1 MRRREFITLLG
12 GAAAAWPFAARAQQP
27 DRVRRIGVLMGFT
40 ENDPEWRANFAAF
53 RAALAELGWM
63 DGRNLRI
70 DVRWTAGDPD
80 RTRAAAAELDGLAP
94 DVILASPHFAAVAMS
109 RQTRTTAIVAVQSGD
124 LVDAGFT
131 QSHAR
136 PSGNVTGFSLY
147 EASITAKFLQ
157 LLKEIAPQLNRVAVM
172 QSASSA
178 WRGDFRAVES
188 VAPSHAVKATA
199 AIVRDAA
206 DIERA
211 TAALAGEP
219 NGGLILPPD
228 AMSIRHRQLII
239 SLAAKYRL
247 PAVYSGREF
256 VTDGGLMFYGTNFTD
271 VFRRAASYIDR
282 ILRGAKPLDLPVQ
295 APTKF
300 ELVINLK
307 TAKAL
312 GLDISPALL
321 IRADEVIE

>member
-1 MRRREFITLLG
+1 
-12 GAAAAWPFAARAQQP
+12 
-27 DRVRRIGVLMGFT
+27 
-40 ENDPEWRANFAAF
+40 
-53 RAALAELGWM
+53 
-63 DGRNLRI
+63 
-70 DVRWTAGDPD
+70 
-80 RTRAAAAELDGLAP
+80 LAP
-94 DVILASPHFAAVAMS
+94 DVILVSPHFAAAAMY
-109 RQTRTTAIVAVQSGD
+109 RQTRTVPIVAVQSGD

-136 PSGNVTGFSLY
+136 PSGNVTGFTLF
-147 EASITAKFLQ
+147 EASLTAKFLQ
-157 LLKEIAPQLNRVAVM
+157 LLKEIAPQLARVAVM
-172 QSASSA
+172 QSASSG
-178 WRGDFRAVES
+178 WRGDFRVVES
-188 VAPSHAVKATA
+188 VAQSHAVEAIA
-199 AIVRDAA
+199 EIVRDAA

-211 TAALAGEP
+211 MAALAGEP

-228 AMSIRHRQLII
+228 AVSIRHRQLII
-239 SLAAKYRL
+239 SLAAKHRL

-271 VFRRAASYIDR
+271 VFRRAASYVDR
-282 ILRGAKPLDLPVQ
+282 ILRGAKPSDLPVQ

-312 GLDISPALL
+312 GLDVSPALL